1 MAKRLL
7 SILATQDIAIITQ
20 KKQGNHIWQEVLE
33 LKTNQVGLR
42 KIIKTVPTIG
52 QDEYYGVK
60 KNNIQGP
67 IPNKNNVLI

>member
-7 SILATQDIAIITQ
+7 SILATQDTAIITQ
-20 KKQGNHIWQEVLE
+20 IKRGNHILQEVLE
-33 LKTNQVGLR
+33 LKTNRVSLQ

-52 QDEYYGVK
+52 QDESYGAK

-67 IPNKNNVLI
+67 SPNKYKILE